1 MVTHGS
7 FKGTLLAVLLLIL
20 LLFLVIPL
28 LVALL
33 LLVGGLGLVLAGVV
47 LALLFVRAVSSK
59 VTQPATLEAG
69 VLAPPPLL
77 AVVAEP
83 LDLLREQCELI
94 ISNFLQL
101 LLCHRKQSR
110 QSKGT
115 WALS

>member
-1 MVTHGS
+1 MVAHGS
-7 FKGTLLAVLLLIL
+7 SEGAQLAVLLLLL

-33 LLVGGLGLVLAGVV
+33 FLIGGLRLVLVGVV
-47 LALLFVRAVSSK
+47 LTLLFVRTVCSK

-83 LDLLREQCELI
+83 LDLLREQSEFI
-94 ISNFLQL
+94 IYDL
-101 LLCHRKQSR
+101 L
-110 QSKGT
+110 
-115 WALS
+115 

>member
-1 MVTHGS
+1 VVSHGS
-7 FKGTLLAVLLLIL
+7 SEGAQLAVLLLVL

-33 LLVGGLGLVLAGVV
+33 LLIGGLRLVLVGVV
-47 LALLFVRAVSSK
+47 LTLLFVRTVCSK
-59 VTQPATLEAG
+59 VTQPATLQAG

-77 AVVAEP
+77 VVVAEP

-101 LLCHRKQSR
+101 LLCHRKLSR

-115 WALS
+115 WP